1 MKEELIYLAK
11 MIDALYKDGAIGS
24 VVYREMSKSV
34 NKVFDYVQ
42 GEV

>member
-11 MIDALYKDGAIGS
+11 MIDALYKVGAIGS
-24 VVYREMSKSV
+24 GIHREMSKSV

-42 GEV
+42 GEM

>member
-11 MIDALYKDGAIGS
+11 MIDSLYKDGAFGS

-34 NKVFDYVQ
+34 NNVFDYVQ